1 MERADGEGD
10 SGERPTRQGRGRYFY
25 GWNIVG
31 ASFMAHL
38 AYAEQFSSTLGL
50 FFRPFTAEFG
60 WTRTQIAT
68 VQTISRV
75 VEAGTA
81 PLIGPLVDRFG
92 ARTLLPIGALIAGTA
107 LVGVTFVDSLW
118 QFYVVR
124 GLVAAIGF
132 TLMGNLVTSVAINNW
147 FIRMRGRALAISNT
161 GSSISN
167 VVMIPVA
174 VYVIA
179 EHGWREMF
187 WIFAILTWIVVLAP
201 STILIRRRPEDMGL
215 RPDGEQPDAPQDPPP
230 TALLPGQE
238 PTAQQGAS
246 RQATPEPL
254 WTRKEAL
261 RAPAFWL
268 IAGCFAISSLAFQ
281 GINISLAPYV
291 QDLGYEEA
299 LVAAA
304 LTTRAVVMAVTLP
317 AVGLVAE
324 RASIGPRPRAAVRLA
339 ERGLRPVSLRDE
351 VYFLFPALIV
361 YGMGITSL
369 GVTQEVLW
377 ANSFGRLS
385 LGSIRSMGFVVT
397 FGFGATGPIIM
408 NLIHDHLGSYRPA
421 FLIFLVFF
429 VVSAVLILFLR
440 PPQPPRYVDA
450 KQIGTRGG
458 PETLQSQPEV

>member
-1 MERADGEGD
+1 METAGGDSD
-10 SGERPTRQGRGRYFY
+10 SGERQRQKGRGRYFY
-25 GWNIVG
+25 GWNIVA

-60 WTRTQIAT
+60 WNRTQIAT
-68 VQTISRV
+68 VQTISRI

-81 PLIGPLVDRFG
+81 PLIGPLVDKFG
-92 ARTLLPIGALIAGTA
+92 ARSLLPVGALVAGTA
-107 LVGVTFVDSLW
+107 LVGVTFVESLW
-118 QFYVVR
+118 QFYLVR

-187 WIFAILTWIVVLAP
+187 WIFAIITWIVVLAP
-201 STILIRRRPEDMGL
+201 STILIRRRPEDLGL
-215 RPDGEQPDAPQDPPP
+215 RPDGVEPNTPQGPAPTTLMPEQHRAPS
-230 TALLPGQE
+230 QE
-238 PTAQQGAS
+238 TM
-246 RQATPEPL
+246 PEPV
-254 WTRKEAL
+254 WTRGEAL

-304 LTTRAVVMAVTLP
+304 LTTRAIVMAVTLP
-317 AVGLVAE
+317 VVGLVAE
-324 RASIGPRPRAAVRLA
+324 RANMGPVRALPFILQTIGCVLFLFA
-339 ERGLRPVSLRDE
+339 DQ

-397 FGFGATGPIIM
+397 FGFGATGPIVM
-408 NLIHDHLGSYRPA
+408 NLIYDQLGSYRPA
-421 FLIFLVFF
+421 FLIFLAFF
-429 VVSAVLILFLR
+429 VVSAILILFLR
-440 PPQPPRYVDA
+440 PPRPPRYARAANV
-450 KQIGTRGG
+450 
-458 PETLQSQPEV
+458 

>member
-1 MERADGEGD
+1 MALEPNADHEGGE
-10 SGERPTRQGRGRYFY
+10 SGQRPRQRRRGRYFY
-25 GWNIVG
+25 GWNIVA

-60 WTRTQIAT
+60 WNRTQIAT

-81 PLIGPLVDRFG
+81 PLAGPLVDRFG
-92 ARTLLPIGALIAGTA
+92 ARTLLPVGALIAGTA
-107 LVGVTFVDSLW
+107 LVGVTFIESLW
-118 QFYVVR
+118 QFYIVR
-124 GLVAAIGF
+124 GFVAAIGF

-147 FIRMRGRALAISNT
+147 FIRMRGRALAISST
-161 GSSISN
+161 GASISN

-179 EHGWREMF
+179 EYGWREMF
-187 WIFAILTWIVVLAP
+187 WIFAIITWIVVLAP
-201 STILIRRRPEDMGL
+201 STILIRRRPEDLGL
-215 RPDGEQPDAPQDPPP
+215 RPDGVEPDASQDPAP
-230 TALLPGQE
+230 TTLLPGQQR
-238 PTAQQGAS
+238 TASQEHT
-246 RQATPEPL
+246 RQAMPEPV
-254 WTRKEAL
+254 WTRREAL

-304 LTTRAVVMAVTLP
+304 LTTRAIVMAVTLP
-317 AVGLVAE
+317 VVGLVAE
-324 RASIGPRPRAAVRLA
+324 RSNMGPVRALPFILQTIGCVLFLFA
-339 ERGLRPVSLRDE
+339 DE

-385 LGSIRSMGFVVT
+385 LGSIRSMGFVIT
-397 FGFGATGPIIM
+397 FGFGATGPIVM

-421 FLIFLVFF
+421 FLIFIAFF
-429 VVSAVLILFLR
+429 AVSAILILFLR
-440 PPQPPRYVDA
+440 PPRPPRYTSA
-450 KQIGTRGG
+450 ANM
-458 PETLQSQPEV
+458 

>member
-1 MERADGEGD
+1 MALEPETEPGTNQP
-10 SGERPTRQGRGRYFY
+10 SERPRRRRRGRYFY
-25 GWNIVG
+25 GWNIVA

-50 FFRPFTAEFG
+50 FFRPFQAEFG
-60 WTRTQIAT
+60 WSRTQIAW

-75 VEAGTA
+75 AEASTA
-81 PLIGPLVDRFG
+81 PLIGPMVDRFG
-92 ARTLLPIGALIAGTA
+92 ARTLMPIGALIAGTA

-118 QFYVVR
+118 QFYLVR

-132 TLMGNLVTSVAINNW
+132 TLMGSLVTSVAINNW

-161 GSSISN
+161 GASISN

-179 EHGWREMF
+179 EFGWREMF

-215 RPDGEQPDAPQDPPP
+215 RPDGFEDEKP
-230 TALLPGQE
+230 THSSTGDE
-238 PTAQQGAS
+238 GAS
-246 RQATPEPL
+246 SPALSRQPLPEPL
-254 WTRKEAL
+254 WTRREAL
-261 RAPAFWL
+261 KTPAFWL
-268 IAGCFAISSLAFQ
+268 IAGCFAIASLAFQ

-291 QDLGYEEA
+291 QDLGYEEG

-304 LTTRAVVMAVTLP
+304 LTTRAIVMAVTLP
-317 AVGLVAE
+317 AVGLIAE
-324 RASIGPRPRAAVRLA
+324 RANIGPVRAMPFVLQAVGAILFIFA
-339 ERGLRPVSLRDE
+339 NK

-385 LGSIRSMGFVVT
+385 LGAIRSIGFVIT
-397 FGFGATGPIIM
+397 FGFGAMGPVVM
-408 NLIHDHLGSYRPA
+408 NLIYDQMGSYRPA
-421 FLIFLVFF
+421 FLIFLFFF

-440 PPQPPRYVDA
+440 PPTPPRYVDA
-450 KQIGTRGG
+450 AQMSTTDG
-458 PETLQSQPEV
+458 PGSH

>member
-1 MERADGEGD
+1 
-10 SGERPTRQGRGRYFY
+10 
-25 GWNIVG
+25 
-31 ASFMAHL
+31 MAHL

-215 RPDGEQPDAPQDPPP
+215 RPDGEQPDAPRDPAP
-230 TALLPGQE
+230 TTLLPEQQTESQE
-238 PTAQQGAS
+238 PV

-261 RAPAFWL
+261 KAPAFWL

-304 LTTRAVVMAVTLP
+304 LTTRAIVMAVTLP

-324 RASIGPRPRAAVRLA
+324 RANIGPVRALPFVLQSVGCVLFLFA
-339 ERGLRPVSLRDE
+339 DE

-408 NLIHDHLGSYRPA
+408 NLIHDYLGSYRPA

-440 PPQPPRYVDA
+440 PPQPPRYVEA
-450 KQIGTRGG
+450 GQMRTGGG
-458 PETLQSQPEV
+458 PGSQQSRPEV

>member
-1 MERADGEGD
+1 MGNADAD
-10 SGERPTRQGRGRYFY
+10 SGDGQRPHGRTRGRYFY
-25 GWNIVG
+25 GWNIVA

-50 FFRPFTAEFG
+50 FFRPFQREFG
-60 WTRTQIAT
+60 WNRTQIAT

-92 ARTLLPIGALIAGTA
+92 ARTLLPIGALVAGTA
-107 LVGVTFVDSLW
+107 LVGVTFVDTLW
-118 QFYVVR
+118 QFYLVR
-124 GLVAAIGF
+124 GLAAAIGF

-147 FIRMRGRALAISNT
+147 FIRMRGRALAISTT

-167 VVMIPVA
+167 VIMIPVA

-215 RPDGEQPDAPQDPPP
+215 LPDGDTPDTRYGPAP
-230 TALLPGQE
+230 TALLPGEQAPALSE
-238 PTAQQGAS
+238 RT
-246 RQATPEPL
+246 RQRMPEPV
-254 WTRKEAL
+254 WTRREAL
-261 RAPAFWL
+261 RVPAFWL

-304 LTTRAVVMAVTLP
+304 LTTRAIVMAATLP
-317 AVGLVAE
+317 VVGLVAE
-324 RASIGPRPRAAVRLA
+324 RASIGPVRALPFVLQSIGCVLFLFADQVH
-339 ERGLRPVSLRDE
+339 
-351 VYFLFPALIV
+351 FLFPALIV

-377 ANSFGRLS
+377 ANAFGRLS
-385 LGSIRSMGFVVT
+385 LGAVRSMGFVVT
-397 FGFGATGPIIM
+397 FGFGATGPIVM
-408 NLIHDHLGSYRPA
+408 NLIYDQFGSYRPA
-421 FLIFLVFF
+421 FLIFLSFF
-429 VVSAVLILFLR
+429 IVSAILILFLR
-440 PPQPPRYVDA
+440 SPQPPRYA
-450 KQIGTRGG
+450 T
-458 PETLQSQPEV
+458 PTEM

>member
-1 MERADGEGD
+1 
-10 SGERPTRQGRGRYFY
+10 
-25 GWNIVG
+25 
-31 ASFMAHL
+31 MAHL

-60 WTRTQIAT
+60 WNRTQIAT

-81 PLIGPLVDRFG
+81 PLAGPLVDRFG
-92 ARTLLPIGALIAGTA
+92 ARTLLPVGALVAGTA
-107 LVGVTFVDSLW
+107 LVGVTFVESLW

-124 GLVAAIGF
+124 GFVAAIGF

-147 FIRMRGRALAISNT
+147 FIRMRGRALAISST
-161 GSSISN
+161 GASISN

-215 RPDGEQPDAPQDPPP
+215 RPDGVEPNAPQDPAP
-230 TALLPGQE
+230 TTLLPGQ
-238 PTAQQGAS
+238 QQAAPQE
-246 RQATPEPL
+246 QAMPEPV
-254 WTRKEAL
+254 WTRREAL

-304 LTTRAVVMAVTLP
+304 LTTRAIVMAVTLP
-317 AVGLVAE
+317 VVGLVAE
-324 RASIGPRPRAAVRLA
+324 RSNMGPVRALPFILQTIGCVLFLFA
-339 ERGLRPVSLRDE
+339 DE
-351 VYFLFPALIV
+351 VWFLFPALIV

-385 LGSIRSMGFVVT
+385 LGSIRSMGFVIT
-397 FGFGATGPIIM
+397 FGFGATGPIVM
-408 NLIHDHLGSYRPA
+408 NLIYDQLGSYRPA
-421 FLIFLVFF
+421 FLIFIAFF
-429 VVSAVLILFLR
+429 AVSAILILFLR
-440 PPQPPRYVDA
+440 PPNPPRYA
-450 KQIGTRGG
+450 RAEQR
-458 PETLQSQPEV
+458 

>member
-1 MERADGEGD
+1 M
-10 SGERPTRQGRGRYFY
+10 
-25 GWNIVG
+25 
-31 ASFMAHL
+31 
-38 AYAEQFSSTLGL
+38 
-50 FFRPFTAEFG
+50 
-60 WTRTQIAT
+60 
-68 VQTISRV
+68 
-75 VEAGTA
+75 
-81 PLIGPLVDRFG
+81 
-92 ARTLLPIGALIAGTA
+92 AGTA
-107 LVGVTFVDSLW
+107 LVGVTFVESLW

-124 GLVAAIGF
+124 GFVAAIGF

-147 FIRMRGRALAISNT
+147 FIRMRGRALAISST
-161 GSSISN
+161 GASISN

-179 EHGWREMF
+179 EYGWREMF
-187 WIFAILTWIVVLAP
+187 WIFAIITWIVVLAP

-215 RPDGEQPDAPQDPPP
+215 RPDGVEPDDPQDPAP
-230 TALLPGQE
+230 TTLLPGQQRATSQE
-238 PTAQQGAS
+238 QAQQAM
-246 RQATPEPL
+246 PEPV
-254 WTRKEAL
+254 WTRGEAL

-304 LTTRAVVMAVTLP
+304 LTTRAIVMAVTLP
-317 AVGLVAE
+317 VVGLVAE
-324 RASIGPRPRAAVRLA
+324 RSNMGPVRALPFILQTIGCVLFLFA
-339 ERGLRPVSLRDE
+339 DE

-397 FGFGATGPIIM
+397 FGFGATGPIVM
-408 NLIHDHLGSYRPA
+408 SLIYDLLGSYRPA
-421 FLIFLVFF
+421 FLIFIAFF
-429 VVSAVLILFLR
+429 AVSAVLILFLR
-440 PPQPPRYVDA
+440 PPRPPRYA
-450 KQIGTRGG
+450 RAG
-458 PETLQSQPEV
+458 

>member
-1 MERADGEGD
+1 MT
-10 SGERPTRQGRGRYFY
+10 SGRRKRSRYFY
-25 GWNIVG
+25 GWNIVA

-50 FFRPFTAEFG
+50 FFNPLTREFG
-60 WTRTQIAT
+60 WTRTQISI

-81 PLIGPLVDRFG
+81 PLAGPLVDRFG
-92 ARTLLPIGALIAGTA
+92 ARTLLPVGALVAGTA
-107 LVGVTFVDSLW
+107 LVGVTFVESLW
-118 QFYVVR
+118 QFYIVR
-124 GLVAAIGF
+124 GFVAAIGF

-147 FIRMRGRALAISNT
+147 FIRMRGRALAISST
-161 GSSISN
+161 GASISN

-179 EHGWREMF
+179 EYGWREMF
-187 WIFAILTWIVVLAP
+187 WIFAIITWIVVLAP

-215 RPDGEQPDAPQDPPP
+215 RPDGVEPDDPQGPAR
-230 TALLPGQE
+230 TTLLPEQQRAASQE
-238 PTAQQGAS
+238 
-246 RQATPEPL
+246 QAMPEPV

-304 LTTRAVVMAVTLP
+304 LTTRAIVMAVTLP
-317 AVGLVAE
+317 VVGLVAE
-324 RASIGPRPRAAVRLA
+324 RSNMGPVRALPFILQTIGCVLFLFA
-339 ERGLRPVSLRDE
+339 DE

-397 FGFGATGPIIM
+397 FGFGATGPIVM
-408 NLIHDHLGSYRPA
+408 SLIYDLLGSYRPA
-421 FLIFLVFF
+421 FLIFIAFF
-429 VVSAVLILFLR
+429 AVSAVLILFLR
-440 PPQPPRYVDA
+440 PPRPPRYA
-450 KQIGTRGG
+450 RAG
-458 PETLQSQPEV
+458 

>member
-1 MERADGEGD
+1 MGVALEPNADQGAGETGQ
-10 SGERPTRQGRGRYFY
+10 RPRRRRRGRYFY
-25 GWNIVG
+25 GWNIVA

-60 WTRTQIAT
+60 WNRTQIAT

-75 VEAGTA
+75 VEAATA
-81 PLIGPLVDRFG
+81 PLAGPLVDRFG
-92 ARTLLPIGALIAGTA
+92 ARTLLPVGALVAGTA
-107 LVGVTFVDSLW
+107 LVGVTFVESLW
-118 QFYVVR
+118 QFYIVR
-124 GLVAAIGF
+124 GFVAAIGF

-147 FIRMRGRALAISNT
+147 FIRMRGRALAISST
-161 GSSISN
+161 GASISN

-179 EHGWREMF
+179 EYGWREMF
-187 WIFAILTWIVVLAP
+187 WIFAIITWIVVLAP

-215 RPDGEQPDAPQDPPP
+215 RPDGVESDSPQGP
-230 TALLPGQE
+230 TPTQE
-238 PTAQQGAS
+238 TS
-246 RQATPEPL
+246 QAMPEPV

-304 LTTRAVVMAVTLP
+304 LTTRAIVMAVTLP
-317 AVGLVAE
+317 VVGLVAE
-324 RASIGPRPRAAVRLA
+324 RSNMGPVRALPFILQTIGCVLFLFA
-339 ERGLRPVSLRDE
+339 DE
-351 VYFLFPALIV
+351 VWFLFPALIV

-385 LGSIRSMGFVVT
+385 LGSIRSMGFVIT
-397 FGFGATGPIIM
+397 FGFGATGPIVM
-408 NLIHDHLGSYRPA
+408 NLIYDQLGSYRPA
-421 FLIFLVFF
+421 FLIFIAFF
-429 VVSAVLILFLR
+429 AVSAVLILFLR
-440 PPQPPRYVDA
+440 PPRPPRYTSA
-450 KQIGTRGG
+450 ANM
-458 PETLQSQPEV
+458 

>member
-10 SGERPTRQGRGRYFY
+10 SGERPPRQRRGRYFY
-25 GWNIVG
+25 GWNIVA

-50 FFRPFTAEFG
+50 FFRPFTSEFG

-92 ARTLLPIGALIAGTA
+92 ARTLLPVGALIAGTA
-107 LVGVTFVDSLW
+107 LVGVTFVDTLW
-118 QFYVVR
+118 QFYLVR
-124 GLVAAIGF
+124 GFVAAIGF
-132 TLMGNLVTSVAINNW
+132 TLMGSLVTSVAINNW
-147 FIRMRGRALAISNT
+147 FIRMRGRALAISTT
-161 GSSISN
+161 GASISN

-215 RPDGEQPDAPQDPPP
+215 RPDGFEDDMPAQASTDGESAASP
-230 TALLPGQE
+230 TPTRQE
-238 PTAQQGAS
+238 M
-246 RQATPEPL
+246 PEPL
-254 WTRKEAL
+254 WTRREAL
-261 RAPAFWL
+261 REPAFWL

-304 LTTRAVVMAVTLP
+304 LTTRAIVMAVTLP

-324 RASIGPRPRAAVRLA
+324 RASIGPVRALPFVLQSVGCVLFLFA
-339 ERGLRPVSLRDE
+339 DE

-377 ANSFGRLS
+377 ANAFGRLS

-408 NLIHDHLGSYRPA
+408 NLIYDQMGSYRPA

-429 VVSAVLILFLR
+429 IVSAVLILFLR

-450 KQIGTRGG
+450 GQMSTRGG
-458 PETLQSQPEV
+458 PRSEQSREQA

>member
-1 MERADGEGD
+1 
-10 SGERPTRQGRGRYFY
+10 
-25 GWNIVG
+25 
-31 ASFMAHL
+31 MAHL

-60 WTRTQIAT
+60 WNRTQIAT

-81 PLIGPLVDRFG
+81 PLAGPLVDRFG
-92 ARTLLPIGALIAGTA
+92 ARTLLPVGALVAGTA
-107 LVGVTFVDSLW
+107 LVGVTFVESLW

-124 GLVAAIGF
+124 GFVAAIGF

-147 FIRMRGRALAISNT
+147 FIRMRGRALAISST
-161 GSSISN
+161 GASISN

-187 WIFAILTWIVVLAP
+187 WIFAIITWIVVLAP

-215 RPDGEQPDAPQDPPP
+215 RPDGVEPNAPQDPAP
-230 TALLPGQE
+230 TTLLPGQ
-238 PTAQQGAS
+238 QQAAL
-246 RQATPEPL
+246 QEQVMPEPV

-304 LTTRAVVMAVTLP
+304 LTTRAIVMAVTLP
-317 AVGLVAE
+317 VVGLVAE
-324 RASIGPRPRAAVRLA
+324 RSNMGPVRALPFILQTIGCVLFLFA
-339 ERGLRPVSLRDE
+339 DE
-351 VYFLFPALIV
+351 VWFLFPALIV

-385 LGSIRSMGFVVT
+385 LGSIRSMGFVIT
-397 FGFGATGPIIM
+397 FGFGATGPIVM
-408 NLIHDHLGSYRPA
+408 NLIYDQLGSYRPA
-421 FLIFLVFF
+421 FLIFIAFF
-429 VVSAVLILFLR
+429 AVSAVLILFLR
-440 PPQPPRYVDA
+440 PPNPPRYA
-450 KQIGTRGG
+450 RAEQR
-458 PETLQSQPEV
+458 

>member
-1 MERADGEGD
+1 
-10 SGERPTRQGRGRYFY
+10 
-25 GWNIVG
+25 
-31 ASFMAHL
+31 MAHL

-50 FFRPFTAEFG
+50 FFRPFQAEFG
-60 WTRTQIAT
+60 WNRTQIAT
-68 VQTISRV
+68 VQTISRI

-81 PLIGPLVDRFG
+81 PLIGPLVDKFG
-92 ARTLLPIGALIAGTA
+92 ARSLLPVGALVAGTA
-107 LVGVTFVDSLW
+107 LVGVTFVESLW

-187 WIFAILTWIVVLAP
+187 WIFAIITWIVVLAP
-201 STILIRRRPEDMGL
+201 STILIRRRPEDLGL
-215 RPDGEQPDAPQDPPP
+215 RPDGVEPDTPQGPAPTTLMPEQHRVAS
-230 TALLPGQE
+230 QE
-238 PTAQQGAS
+238 TM
-246 RQATPEPL
+246 PEPV
-254 WTRKEAL
+254 WTRGEAL

-317 AVGLVAE
+317 VVGLVAE
-324 RASIGPRPRAAVRLA
+324 RANMGPVRALPFVLQTIGCVLFLFA
-339 ERGLRPVSLRDE
+339 DE

-397 FGFGATGPIIM
+397 FGFGATGPIVM
-408 NLIHDHLGSYRPA
+408 NLIYDQLGSYRPA
-421 FLIFLVFF
+421 FLIFLAFF
-429 VVSAVLILFLR
+429 VVSAILILFLR
-440 PPQPPRYVDA
+440 PPRPPRYA
-450 KQIGTRGG
+450 RTG
-458 PETLQSQPEV
+458 

>member
-1 MERADGEGD
+1 
-10 SGERPTRQGRGRYFY
+10 
-25 GWNIVG
+25 
-31 ASFMAHL
+31 MAHL

-60 WTRTQIAT
+60 WSRTQIAA

-81 PLIGPLVDRFG
+81 PLVGPLVDRFG
-92 ARTLLPIGALIAGTA
+92 ARTLLPIGALVAGTA
-107 LVGVTFVDSLW
+107 LVGVTFVESLW

-147 FIRMRGRALAISNT
+147 FIRMRGRALAISTT

-167 VVMIPVA
+167 VIMIPVA

-215 RPDGEQPDAPQDPPP
+215 RPDGVEPDAPQGPAP
-230 TALLPGQE
+230 TTLLPE
-238 PTAQQGAS
+238 QQRAGLQ
-246 RQATPEPL
+246 QAAPEPV
-254 WTRKEAL
+254 WTRGEAL

-291 QDLGYEEA
+291 QDLGYEET

-304 LTTRAVVMAVTLP
+304 LTTRAIVMALTLP
-317 AVGLVAE
+317 IVGLVAE
-324 RASIGPRPRAAVRLA
+324 RVDVGPVRALPFVLQTIGCALFLFA
-339 ERGLRPVSLRDE
+339 DE
-351 VYFLFPALIV
+351 VYLLFPALIV
-361 YGMGITSL
+361 YGIGITSL

-397 FGFGATGPIIM
+397 FGFGATGPIVM
-408 NLIHDHLGSYRPA
+408 NLIYDHLGSYRPA
-421 FLIFLVFF
+421 FLIFLAFF

-440 PPQPPRYVDA
+440 PPRPPRYARTADM
-450 KQIGTRGG
+450 
-458 PETLQSQPEV
+458 

>member
-1 MERADGEGD
+1 
-10 SGERPTRQGRGRYFY
+10 
-25 GWNIVG
+25 
-31 ASFMAHL
+31 MAHL

-60 WTRTQIAT
+60 WNRTQIAT

-81 PLIGPLVDRFG
+81 PLAGPLVDRFG
-92 ARTLLPIGALIAGTA
+92 ARTLLPVGALVAGTA
-107 LVGVTFVDSLW
+107 LVGVTFVESLW

-124 GLVAAIGF
+124 GFVAAIGF

-147 FIRMRGRALAISNT
+147 FIRMRGRALAISST
-161 GSSISN
+161 GASISN

-215 RPDGEQPDAPQDPPP
+215 RPDGVEPNAPQDPAP
-230 TALLPGQE
+230 TTLLPGQ
-238 PTAQQGAS
+238 
-246 RQATPEPL
+246 RQAAPQEQAMPEPV

-304 LTTRAVVMAVTLP
+304 LTTRAIVMAVTLP
-317 AVGLVAE
+317 VVGLVAE
-324 RASIGPRPRAAVRLA
+324 RSNMGPVRALPFILQTIGCVLFLFA
-339 ERGLRPVSLRDE
+339 DE
-351 VYFLFPALIV
+351 VWFLFPALIV

-385 LGSIRSMGFVVT
+385 LGSIRSMGFVIT
-397 FGFGATGPIIM
+397 FGFGATGPIVM
-408 NLIHDHLGSYRPA
+408 NLIYDQLGSYRPA
-421 FLIFLVFF
+421 FLIFIAFF
-429 VVSAVLILFLR
+429 AVSAVLILFLR
-440 PPQPPRYVDA
+440 PPNPPRYA
-450 KQIGTRGG
+450 RAEQR
-458 PETLQSQPEV
+458 

>member
-1 MERADGEGD
+1 
-10 SGERPTRQGRGRYFY
+10 
-25 GWNIVG
+25 
-31 ASFMAHL
+31 MAHL

-50 FFRPFTAEFG
+50 FFRPLTDEFG
-60 WTRTQIAT
+60 WNRTQIAT

-81 PLIGPLVDRFG
+81 PLVGPLVDRFG
-92 ARTLLPIGALIAGTA
+92 ARTLLPVGALVAGTA
-107 LVGVTFVDSLW
+107 LVGVTFVESLW
-118 QFYVVR
+118 QFYIVR

-147 FIRMRGRALAISNT
+147 FIRMRGRALAISST

-174 VYVIA
+174 VFVIA
-179 EHGWREMF
+179 EYGWREMF

-215 RPDGEQPDAPQDPPP
+215 RPDGVESDAAPTLLAEQQQ
-230 TALLPGQE
+230 TASQEQGQQMASE
-238 PTAQQGAS
+238 PV
-246 RQATPEPL
+246 
-254 WTRKEAL
+254 WTRGEAL

-304 LTTRAVVMAVTLP
+304 LTTRAIVMAVTLP
-317 AVGLVAE
+317 VVGLVAE
-324 RASIGPRPRAAVRLA
+324 RVDVALVRALPFFLQSVGCVLFLFA
-339 ERGLRPVSLRDE
+339 DQ

-377 ANSFGRLS
+377 ANSFGRLG

-397 FGFGATGPIIM
+397 FGFGATGPIVM
-408 NLIHDHLGSYRPA
+408 NLIFDQLGSYRPA

-440 PPQPPRYVDA
+440 PPRPPRYASVA
-450 KQIGTRGG
+450 NM
-458 PETLQSQPEV
+458 

>member
-1 MERADGEGD
+1 MTKERK
-10 SGERPTRQGRGRYFY
+10 RGRYFY
-25 GWNIVG
+25 GWNVVA

-50 FFRPFTAEFG
+50 FFRPFQSEFG
-60 WTRTQIAT
+60 WNRTQIAA

-92 ARTLLPIGALIAGTA
+92 ARTLLPIGALVAGTA

-124 GLVAAIGF
+124 GVVAAIGF

-167 VVMIPVA
+167 VIMIPVA

-179 EHGWREMF
+179 EYGWREMF

-201 STILIRRRPEDMGL
+201 STILIRRRPEDLGL
-215 RPDGEQPDAPQDPPP
+215 RPDGDSPELPQDPPP
-230 TALLPGQE
+230 TAFLPGE
-238 PTAQQGAS
+238 QQAS
-246 RQATPEPL
+246 APREQAWQAAPEPL
-254 WTRKEAL
+254 WTRREAL

-304 LTTRAVVMAVTLP
+304 LTTRAIVMAVTLP
-317 AVGLVAE
+317 AVGLIAE
-324 RASIGPRPRAAVRLA
+324 RASIGPVRALPFILQSVGCVLFLFA
-339 ERGLRPVSLRDE
+339 DQ

-385 LGSIRSMGFVVT
+385 LGTIRSMGFVVT
-397 FGFGATGPIIM
+397 FGFGAMGPVVM
-408 NLIHDHLGSYRPA
+408 NLIFDQMGSYRPA
-421 FLIFLVFF
+421 FLIFLAFF

-440 PPQPPRYVDA
+440 PPGAPRYA
-450 KQIGTRGG
+450 NPSTSSG
-458 PETLQSQPEV
+458 

>member
-1 MERADGEGD
+1 
-10 SGERPTRQGRGRYFY
+10 
-25 GWNIVG
+25 
-31 ASFMAHL
+31 MAHL

-60 WTRTQIAT
+60 WNRTQIAT
-68 VQTISRV
+68 VQTISRI

-81 PLIGPLVDRFG
+81 PLIGPLVDKFG
-92 ARTLLPIGALIAGTA
+92 ARSLLPVGALVAGTA
-107 LVGVTFVDSLW
+107 LVGVTFVESLW
-118 QFYVVR
+118 QFYLVR

-187 WIFAILTWIVVLAP
+187 WIFAIITWIVVLAP
-201 STILIRRRPEDMGL
+201 STILIRRRPEDLGL
-215 RPDGEQPDAPQDPPP
+215 RPDGVEPDTPQGPAPTTLMPEQHRAPS
-230 TALLPGQE
+230 QE
-238 PTAQQGAS
+238 TM
-246 RQATPEPL
+246 PEPV
-254 WTRKEAL
+254 WTRGEAL

-317 AVGLVAE
+317 VVGLVAE
-324 RASIGPRPRAAVRLA
+324 RANMGPVRALPFILQTIGCVLFLFA
-339 ERGLRPVSLRDE
+339 DQ

-397 FGFGATGPIIM
+397 FGFGATGPIVM
-408 NLIHDHLGSYRPA
+408 NLIYDQLGSYRPA
-421 FLIFLVFF
+421 FLIFLAFF
-429 VVSAVLILFLR
+429 VVSAILILFLR
-440 PPQPPRYVDA
+440 PPRPPRYARTANV
-450 KQIGTRGG
+450 
-458 PETLQSQPEV
+458 

>member
-1 MERADGEGD
+1 MLEPNADQEGSE
-10 SGERPTRQGRGRYFY
+10 SGQRPRQRRRDRYFY
-25 GWNIVG
+25 GWNIVA

-60 WTRTQIAT
+60 WNRTQIAT

-81 PLIGPLVDRFG
+81 PLAGPLVDRFG
-92 ARTLLPIGALIAGTA
+92 ARTLLPIGALVAGTA

-118 QFYVVR
+118 QFYVIR
-124 GLVAAIGF
+124 GFVAAIGF

-147 FIRMRGRALAISNT
+147 FIRMRGRALAISST
-161 GSSISN
+161 GASISN

-179 EHGWREMF
+179 EYGWREMF
-187 WIFAILTWIVVLAP
+187 WIFAIITWIVVLAP
-201 STILIRRRPEDMGL
+201 STILIRRRPEDLGL
-215 RPDGEQPDAPQDPPP
+215 RPDGDEPDDPQGPAP
-230 TALLPGQE
+230 TALSPE
-238 PTAQQGAS
+238 QQRAAS
-246 RQATPEPL
+246 QQPARQAMPEPV
-254 WTRKEAL
+254 WTRGEAL

-304 LTTRAVVMAVTLP
+304 LTTRAIVMAVTLP
-317 AVGLVAE
+317 VVGLVAE
-324 RASIGPRPRAAVRLA
+324 RVDVGPVRALPFILQTIGCVLFLFA
-339 ERGLRPVSLRDE
+339 DE
-351 VYFLFPALIV
+351 IYFLFPALIV

-385 LGSIRSMGFVVT
+385 LGSIRSMGFVIT
-397 FGFGATGPIIM
+397 FGFGATGPIVM
-408 NLIHDHLGSYRPA
+408 NLIYDQMGSYRPA
-421 FLIFLVFF
+421 FLIFIAFF
-429 VVSAVLILFLR
+429 AVSAILILFLR
-440 PPQPPRYVDA
+440 PPRPPRSARAGNV
-450 KQIGTRGG
+450 
-458 PETLQSQPEV
+458 

>member
-1 MERADGEGD
+1 
-10 SGERPTRQGRGRYFY
+10 
-25 GWNIVG
+25 
-31 ASFMAHL
+31 MAHL

-215 RPDGEQPDAPQDPPP
+215 RPDGKQPDAPGGPAP
-230 TALLPGQE
+230 TTLLPEQQTESQE
-238 PTAQQGAS
+238 PA
-246 RQATPEPL
+246 RRATPEPL

-261 RAPAFWL
+261 KAPAFWL

-304 LTTRAVVMAVTLP
+304 LTTRAIVMAVTLP

-324 RASIGPRPRAAVRLA
+324 RASIGPVRALPFVLQSVGCVLFLFA
-339 ERGLRPVSLRDE
+339 DE

-450 KQIGTRGG
+450 EQISTSGG

>member
-1 MERADGEGD
+1 MLEPNADQEGGE
-10 SGERPTRQGRGRYFY
+10 SGQRPRQRRRGRYFY
-25 GWNIVG
+25 GWNIVA

-50 FFRPFTAEFG
+50 FFQPLQKEFG
-60 WTRTQIAT
+60 WNRTQIAI

-81 PLIGPLVDRFG
+81 PLAGPLVDRFG
-92 ARTLLPIGALIAGTA
+92 ARTLLPIGALVAGTA
-107 LVGVTFVDSLW
+107 LVGVTFIESLW
-118 QFYVVR
+118 QFYVIR
-124 GLVAAIGF
+124 GFVAAIGF

-147 FIRMRGRALAISNT
+147 FIRMRGRALAISST
-161 GSSISN
+161 GASISN

-179 EHGWREMF
+179 EYGWREMF
-187 WIFAILTWIVVLAP
+187 WIFAIITWIVVLAP
-201 STILIRRRPEDMGL
+201 STILIRRRPEDLGL
-215 RPDGEQPDAPQDPPP
+215 RPDGVEPDAPQGPAP
-230 TALLPGQE
+230 TTLMPGQQE
-238 PTAQQGAS
+238 SAS
-246 RQATPEPL
+246 QEQTRQTMPEPV
-254 WTRKEAL
+254 WTRREAL

-304 LTTRAVVMAVTLP
+304 LTTRAIVMAVTLP
-317 AVGLVAE
+317 VVGLVAE
-324 RASIGPRPRAAVRLA
+324 RVDVGPVRALPFILQTIGCVLFLFA
-339 ERGLRPVSLRDE
+339 DE
-351 VYFLFPALIV
+351 VWFLFPALIV

-385 LGSIRSMGFVVT
+385 LGSIRSMGFVIT
-397 FGFGATGPIIM
+397 FGFGATGPIVM

-421 FLIFLVFF
+421 FLIFIAFF
-429 VVSAVLILFLR
+429 AVSAVLILFLR
-440 PPQPPRYVDA
+440 PPNPPRYA
-450 KQIGTRGG
+450 RAEQR
-458 PETLQSQPEV
+458 

>member
-1 MERADGEGD
+1 MTKERK
-10 SGERPTRQGRGRYFY
+10 RGRYFY
-25 GWNIVG
+25 GWNVVA

-50 FFRPFTAEFG
+50 FFRPFQSEFG
-60 WTRTQIAT
+60 WNRTQIAA

-92 ARTLLPIGALIAGTA
+92 ARTLLPIGALVAGTA

-124 GLVAAIGF
+124 GVVAAIGF

-167 VVMIPVA
+167 VIMIPVA

-179 EHGWREMF
+179 EYGWREMF

-201 STILIRRRPEDMGL
+201 STILIRRRPEDLGL
-215 RPDGEQPDAPQDPPP
+215 RPDGDSPELPQNPPP
-230 TALLPGQE
+230 TAFLPGE
-238 PTAQQGAS
+238 QQAS
-246 RQATPEPL
+246 APREQAWQAAPEPL
-254 WTRKEAL
+254 WTRREAL

-304 LTTRAVVMAVTLP
+304 LTTRAIVMAVTLP
-317 AVGLVAE
+317 AVGLIAE
-324 RASIGPRPRAAVRLA
+324 RASIGPVRALPFILQSVGCVLFLFA
-339 ERGLRPVSLRDE
+339 DQ

-377 ANSFGRLS
+377 ANSFGRLG
-385 LGSIRSMGFVVT
+385 LGTIRSMGFVVT
-397 FGFGATGPIIM
+397 FGFGAMGPVVM
-408 NLIHDHLGSYRPA
+408 NLIFDQMGSYRPA
-421 FLIFLVFF
+421 FLIFLAFF

-440 PPQPPRYVDA
+440 PPSAPRYA
-450 KQIGTRGG
+450 NPSTSSG
-458 PETLQSQPEV
+458 

>member
-1 MERADGEGD
+1 MT
-10 SGERPTRQGRGRYFY
+10 SGRRRRGRYFY
-25 GWNIVG
+25 GWNIVA

-81 PLIGPLVDRFG
+81 PLAGPLVDRFG
-92 ARTLLPIGALIAGTA
+92 ARTLLPIGALVAGTA

-124 GLVAAIGF
+124 GFVAAIGF

-147 FIRMRGRALAISNT
+147 FIRMRGRALAISST
-161 GSSISN
+161 GASISN

-201 STILIRRRPEDMGL
+201 STILIRRRPEDLGL
-215 RPDGEQPDAPQDPPP
+215 RPDGDEPDAPQNPPP
-230 TALLPGQE
+230 TALLPE
-238 PTAQQGAS
+238 QQQPAS
-246 RQATPEPL
+246 TRETSQAMPEPV
-254 WTRKEAL
+254 WTRREAL

-304 LTTRAVVMAVTLP
+304 LTTRAIVMAVTLP
-317 AVGLVAE
+317 VVGLVAE
-324 RASIGPRPRAAVRLA
+324 RADVGPVRALPFILQTIGCVLFLFA
-339 ERGLRPVSLRDE
+339 DE

-397 FGFGATGPIIM
+397 FGFGATGPIVM
-408 NLIHDHLGSYRPA
+408 NLIYDQMGSYQPA
-421 FLIFLVFF
+421 FLIFIAFF
-429 VVSAVLILFLR
+429 VVSAILILFLR
-440 PPQPPRYVDA
+440 PPRPPRYA
-450 KQIGTRGG
+450 RAG
-458 PETLQSQPEV
+458 

>member
-1 MERADGEGD
+1 
-10 SGERPTRQGRGRYFY
+10 
-25 GWNIVG
+25 
-31 ASFMAHL
+31 MAHL

-60 WTRTQIAT
+60 WNRTQIAT

-75 VEAGTA
+75 VEAATA
-81 PLIGPLVDRFG
+81 PLAGPLVDRFG
-92 ARTLLPIGALIAGTA
+92 ARTLLPVGALVAGTA
-107 LVGVTFVDSLW
+107 LVGVTFVESLW
-118 QFYVVR
+118 QFYIVR
-124 GLVAAIGF
+124 GFVAAIGF

-147 FIRMRGRALAISNT
+147 FIRMRGRALAISST
-161 GSSISN
+161 GASISN

-179 EHGWREMF
+179 EYGWREMF
-187 WIFAILTWIVVLAP
+187 WIFAIITWIVVLAP

-215 RPDGEQPDAPQDPPP
+215 RPDGVESDSPQGP
-230 TALLPGQE
+230 TPTQE
-238 PTAQQGAS
+238 TS
-246 RQATPEPL
+246 QAMPEPV

-304 LTTRAVVMAVTLP
+304 LTTRAIVMAVTLP
-317 AVGLVAE
+317 VVGLVAE
-324 RASIGPRPRAAVRLA
+324 RSNMGPVRALPFILQTIGCVLFLFA
-339 ERGLRPVSLRDE
+339 DE
-351 VYFLFPALIV
+351 VWFLFPALIV

-385 LGSIRSMGFVVT
+385 LGSIRSMGFVIT
-397 FGFGATGPIIM
+397 FGFGATGPIVM
-408 NLIHDHLGSYRPA
+408 NLIYDQLGSYRPA
-421 FLIFLVFF
+421 FLIFIAFF
-429 VVSAVLILFLR
+429 AVSAVLILFLR
-440 PPQPPRYVDA
+440 PPRPPRYTSA
-450 KQIGTRGG
+450 ANM
-458 PETLQSQPEV
+458 

>member
-1 MERADGEGD
+1 
-10 SGERPTRQGRGRYFY
+10 
-25 GWNIVG
+25 
-31 ASFMAHL
+31 MAHL

-50 FFRPFTAEFG
+50 FFNPLTREFG
-60 WTRTQIAT
+60 WTRTQISI

-81 PLIGPLVDRFG
+81 PLAGPLVDRFG
-92 ARTLLPIGALIAGTA
+92 ARTLLPIGALVAGTA
-107 LVGVTFVDSLW
+107 LVGVTFVESLW

-124 GLVAAIGF
+124 GFVAAIGF

-147 FIRMRGRALAISNT
+147 FIRMRGRALAISST
-161 GSSISN
+161 GASISN

-179 EHGWREMF
+179 EYGWREMF
-187 WIFAILTWIVVLAP
+187 WIFAIITWIVVLAP

-215 RPDGEQPDAPQDPPP
+215 RPDGVEPDDPQDPAP
-230 TALLPGQE
+230 TTLLPGQQRATSQE
-238 PTAQQGAS
+238 QAQQAM
-246 RQATPEPL
+246 PEPV
-254 WTRKEAL
+254 WTRGEAL

-304 LTTRAVVMAVTLP
+304 LTTRAIVMAVTLP
-317 AVGLVAE
+317 IVGLVAE
-324 RASIGPRPRAAVRLA
+324 RSNMGPVRALPFILQTIGCVLFLFA
-339 ERGLRPVSLRDE
+339 DE

-397 FGFGATGPIIM
+397 FGFGATGPILM
-408 NLIHDHLGSYRPA
+408 SLIYDLLGSYRPA
-421 FLIFLVFF
+421 FLIFIAFF
-429 VVSAVLILFLR
+429 AVSAVLILFLR
-440 PPQPPRYVDA
+440 PPRPPKYTSA
-450 KQIGTRGG
+450 ANM
-458 PETLQSQPEV
+458 